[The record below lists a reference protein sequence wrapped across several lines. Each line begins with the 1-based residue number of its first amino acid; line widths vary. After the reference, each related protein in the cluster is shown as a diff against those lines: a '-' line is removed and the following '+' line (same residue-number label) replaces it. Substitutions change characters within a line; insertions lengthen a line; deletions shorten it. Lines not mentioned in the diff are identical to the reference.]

1 MNWLHPSGRGLDLDS
16 AFLLWHNRRT
26 ERLGPL
32 KEGTPLTQRMSYSL
46 DDTIAAV
53 ATPIGSG
60 GIGIV
65 RLSGPEAH
73 AILERVFRPARPLL
87 PLQLTYGHIVDPQ
100 GAQVVDEVLAA
111 YMPAPRTY
119 TRQDVVEID
128 CHGGPVPLRRV
139 LDLCLAHGARPAGP
153 GEFTLRAFL
162 NGRIDLAQAEAVADV
177 VAAKTEAGLRIA
189 VAQLD
194 GQLSDRLQSI
204 RAQSLDALAWIE
216 ASIDFEQDEVP
227 AHEIDADL
235 AAAHDALVELLC
247 GAERGV
253 VYREGIRTAIVGQPN
268 VGKSSLLNALLR
280 ADRAIVTP
288 LPGTTRDTLEETLN
302 LHGIPLVL
310 VDTAGIRADTRDM
323 AEDMGVARSR
333 AALGQA
339 DLALLV
345 VDANRPIDEGDRAI
359 AATIVGRPAII
370 VLNKTDLPVYADVDD
385 LMPGARIVEVSALTG
400 AGMVELEGTIEKLVL
415 DGRVTTAE
423 PALVGSSRHR
433 DLLRRAQA
441 GVEAAIDART
451 NGLPLDFVSIGL
463 REAVQALGEITGE
476 SVSETLLETIFSR
489 FCIGK

>member
-1 MNWLHPSGRGLDLDS
+1 M
-16 AFLLWHNRRT
+16 T
-26 ERLGPL
+26 ERA
-32 KEGTPLTQRMSYSL
+32 RYSP
-46 DDTIAAV
+46 DDTIAAI
-53 ATPIGSG
+53 ATPVGSG

-65 RLSGPEAH
+65 RLSGPEARS
-73 AILERVFRPARPLL
+73 ILECIFRPARPLV

-100 GAQVVDEVLAA
+100 QAQTVDEVLVA

-119 TRQDVVEID
+119 TRQDIVEID

-139 LDLCLAHGARPAGP
+139 LELCFIHGARAAGP

-177 VAAKTEAGLRIA
+177 VAAKTEAGLRMA

-194 GQLSDRLQSI
+194 GRLSDQIQAI
-204 RAQSLDALAWIE
+204 RARLLDALAWVE
-216 ASIDFEQDEVP
+216 ASIDFEPDEVP
-227 AHEIDADL
+227 AYEIDPDL
-235 AAAHDALVELLC
+235 HAAQEALAGLLS

-280 ADRAIVTP
+280 AERAIVTP
-288 LPGTTRDTLEETLN
+288 IPGTTRDTLEETLN

-323 AEDMGVARSR
+323 AEDMGVERSR
-333 AALGQA
+333 AALARA

-345 VDANRPIDEGDRAI
+345 IDANQPVDGGDRAI
-359 AATIVGRPAII
+359 AALIAGRPAIA
-370 VLNKTDLPVYADVDD
+370 VLNKTDLPVRANVED
-385 LMPGARIVEVSALTG
+385 LLPGAPVVEISALTG
-400 AGMVELEGTIEKLVL
+400 AGIAALEGAIEEAIFG
-415 DGRVTTAE
+415 GRVVAAE
-423 PALVGSSRHR
+423 PALVSSSRHR
-433 DLLRRAQA
+433 DVLRRAQES
-441 GVEAAIDART
+441 VQAAIEARA

-463 REAVQALGEITGE
+463 RGAVHMLGEVTGE
-476 SVSETLLETIFSR
+476 SVSDTLLETIFSR